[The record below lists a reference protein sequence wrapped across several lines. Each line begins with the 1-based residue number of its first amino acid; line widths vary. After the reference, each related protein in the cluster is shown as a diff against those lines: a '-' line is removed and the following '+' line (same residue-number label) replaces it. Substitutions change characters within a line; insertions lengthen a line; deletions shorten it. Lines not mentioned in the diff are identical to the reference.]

1 MILMMMIYV
10 ILKYLK
16 VAPLS
21 LEMKGRKARYF
32 QGSLSQPS
40 LLFRNNFFLFYNYA
54 LNTMVMKIVKIIV
67 KSVEMIANLVDGKFT
82 PAQPLHLPS
91 SVEILKKGKTLKTL
105 KILKYQLQKIETQ
118 GSVVCDVGLFL
129 KTSHLN

>member
-1 MILMMMIYV
+1 MIIMMKWWWLWNDSDDDDD
-10 ILKYLK
+10 ILKYLE

-91 SVEILKKGKTLKTL
+91 SVEILKKRRKP
-105 KILKYQLQKIETQ
+105 
-118 GSVVCDVGLFL
+118 
-129 KTSHLN
+129 

>member
-1 MILMMMIYV
+1 MMMIYD
-10 ILKYLK
+10 ILKYLE

-91 SVEILKKGKTLKTL
+91 SSVEILKKGKTL

-129 KTSHLN
+129 ETSHLN